1 MIEEMNNQGIML
13 TVHTIAYNQ
22 EHYIRDCLEGIVKQ
36 QTSFK
41 FEAIVHDDC
50 STDHT
55 ADIIREYAKKYPDII
70 KPIYEE
76 ENQYSKGVNSQMNTK
91 MNAFT
96 HGKYIALCE
105 GDDYWTDPTK
115 LQRQVDFLEAH
126 PDYSMCFHNAKLDNP
141 KHVRTNFLVGKVE
154 DKDYTGRYLFEHW
167 MVPTASIVCR
177 RNCMDM
183 YFSIKHK
190 ENIINGDIVWILC
203 CCRLGKVRGMVRTM
217 SAYRIHGDSMMHNSA
232 SLRYRTLMLPKHNEF
247 LACNFPEI
255 KGEIYW
261 VYQSIAY
268 YDRSKLEHGND
279 MIKDLLKS
287 AKCSPKTLS
296 KVLILRY
303 TPKRILSF
311 FHHQH

>member
-13 TVHTIAYNQ
+13 TVRTIAYNQ

-76 ENQYSKGVNSQMNTK
+76 ENQYSMGVNSQMNTK

-154 DKDYTGRYLFEHW
+154 DKDYTGR
-167 MVPTASIVCR
+167 
-177 RNCMDM
+177 
-183 YFSIKHK
+183 
-190 ENIINGDIVWILC
+190 
-203 CCRLGKVRGMVRTM
+203 
-217 SAYRIHGDSMMHNSA
+217 
-232 SLRYRTLMLPKHNEF
+232 
-247 LACNFPEI
+247 
-255 KGEIYW
+255 
-261 VYQSIAY
+261 
-268 YDRSKLEHGND
+268 
-279 MIKDLLKS
+279 
-287 AKCSPKTLS
+287 
-296 KVLILRY
+296 
-303 TPKRILSF
+303 
-311 FHHQH
+311 